1 MTSSPHTRTADLQDL
16 AAAPTDEHPLR
27 RLWRYAGGHRRRIV
41 YASSCSVA
49 NKLFDLAPPFLI
61 GAAVDVVVAQEGS
74 WIAGVFGVA
83 DLRSQLLVLA
93 VLSVVV
99 WVLESVFEYLFNIA
113 WRNLAQTIQHEARQD
128 AYGHVQNLEL
138 AYFEDRSTGGLMA
151 VLNDDVNQLE
161 RFLDTGANEILQVLT
176 SVVVIGIAFFVLVP
190 TIAPLA
196 FLPIPFIL
204 WGSFRFQRRLEP
216 RYALVRERVG
226 LLNES
231 LSNNLGGIAT
241 IKAFHAEEREANR
254 IRTESED
261 YRIAN
266 RAAIRLSSAFIP
278 LIRMAI
284 LVGFIGILVLGG
296 FRALDGSLAVG
307 TYSVLVFI
315 TQRLLWPL
323 TRLGQ
328 TFDDYQRAMASVRRL
343 LDLLSVRPRILPG
356 IRELSLPVR
365 GDVVFDGVHFSYASG
380 DKVLHGLD
388 LHVPA
393 GQTHAIV
400 GSTGAGKSTV
410 VKLLLRLY
418 EVSDGAIRVDGVDVR
433 ELAFESL
440 RGSIGLVSQDVFL
453 FHGTVR
459 ENIAY
464 GAPGASEEAIWQAAE
479 LAEVTEFLPA
489 LPHGLDTVVGE
500 RGQKLS
506 GGQRQ
511 RISIARAIL
520 RDPAI
525 LVLDEATSAVDNETE
540 AAIQRSLARVS
551 QDRTTLVIAHRLS
564 TVRHAHRIHVLHQ
577 GRVVEAG
584 THEGLVAQA
593 GRYAALWRVQTGET
607 TPDPVP

>member
-388 LHVPA
+388 LHVPV

-520 RDPAI
+520 RDPPI

-564 TVRHAHRIHVLHQ
+564 TVRHAHRIHVLHE
-577 GRVVEAG
+577 GRVVEVG
-584 THEGLVAQA
+584 THEDLVARD